1 MLKKAA
7 ACLLVCASVATWV
20 SCGSTSS
27 RFLYAAVPAAN
38 QIVIFREDPNAGVLT
53 QLAGSPITAGQAVQ
67 SLALHPSKK
76 FLYAANSGVTPVGN
90 ISLYTIS
97 ATGTLTEVTPR
108 TNAGSSPTLLAMDA
122 AGTFLCAANS
132 GSGDISVYSIDA
144 STGAL
149 TQIGSNVPIGM
160 SALNMVISASG
171 NILYVT
177 GQPGNTGAIQAFSID
192 LAATAPAAPLSA
204 LPTSPYLTGNDPA
217 GVVIVPGGGFL
228 YTANKIDNA
237 ISEFTINSDGSL
249 TPVAG
254 SPIAVPYIGPVALL
268 VEKSGKY
275 MYVANQGSSNLTAF
289 SIGSN
294 GGLNLLANS
303 QFSTGAQPGFIAADP
318 SGKYLFVGNQSG
330 STIQSMSL
338 NESSGVLTSVGT
350 YSVGSGTPTS
360 IVVTP

>member
-1 MLKKAA
+1 MRKKAA

-38 QIVIFREDPNAGVLT
+38 EVVIFREDPNAGVLT

-97 ATGTLTEVTPR
+97 ASGALTEVTPR

-144 STGAL
+144 SSGAL
-149 TQIGSNVPIGM
+149 TQIGTNVPIGM
-160 SALNMVISASG
+160 SALNMVISPSG

-177 GQPGNTGAIQAFSID
+177 GQPGNTGAIQAFSIN
-192 LAATAPAAPLSA
+192 LSATAPAAPLSA

-217 GVVIVPGGGFL
+217 GLVIAPGGGFL
-228 YTANKIDNA
+228 YTANKIDGT
-237 ISEFTINSDGSL
+237 ISEFTVNSDGSL
-249 TPVAG
+249 TALAG
-254 SPIAVPYIGPVALL
+254 SPIGVPYKQPIALL

-275 MYVANQGSSNLTAF
+275 IYVANQGSSNLAAF

-303 QFSTGAQPGFIAADP
+303 QFGTAGGPTIISADP
-318 SGKYLFVGNQSG
+318 SGKYLFVGSQSG
-330 STIQSMSL
+330 SSIQSMSL
-338 NESSGVLTSVGT
+338 DESSGVLTSVGT
-350 YSVGSGTPTS
+350 YSVGTGTPTS